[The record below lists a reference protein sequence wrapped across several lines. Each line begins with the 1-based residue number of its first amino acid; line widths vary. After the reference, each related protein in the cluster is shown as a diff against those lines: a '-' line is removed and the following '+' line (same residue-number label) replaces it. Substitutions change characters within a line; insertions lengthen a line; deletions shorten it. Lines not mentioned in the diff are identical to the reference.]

1 MKKTACILIALMM
14 SFAFAAAALA
24 ADVSASYKNGTLTV
38 STSSG
43 GYWTINVDG
52 KGTER
57 TLSPG
62 TPSLS
67 FSYPLEDGE
76 HRVGIH
82 NDVHGGGSTTIYIKN
97 GVSVDDY
104 VVPTAAPT
112 AKPTAKPSAK
122 PSDGP
127 TETASAEPEPTATPV
142 PDPDHTTHTPVI
154 IPGVEATCTKEGLT
168 EGTMCAEGG
177 EILTPQQV
185 IPALG
190 HRYRVESSSKT
201 NVSYRCVRCDKV
213 VKAAPSEA
221 VASRFGNIITD
232 LDGAV
237 LTYQASPSK
246 NDGKTIVLKL
256 DKAADAAVL
265 TLENSLI
272 AQIIR
277 EGYDKV
283 EIVKGEFDAMVE
295 LNKISRSWFSASGAI
310 ENYVFTLVKN
320 GDCKVEARIAGNT
333 VAADTFDGV
342 TVK

>member
-57 TLSPG
+57 SLSPG
-62 TPSLS
+62 SPSLS

-76 HRVGIH
+76 HRVGIY
-82 NDVHGGGSTTIYIKN
+82 NDVHGGGNTTIYIKN

-104 VVPTAAPT
+104 VVPTAGPT
-112 AKPTAKPSAK
+112 AKPTAKPSE
-122 PSDGP
+122 GP
-127 TETASAEPEPTATPV
+127 AETATAEPEPTASPV
-142 PDPDHTTHTPVI
+142 LDPDHTTHTPVTI
-154 IPGVEATCTKEGLT
+154 SGVEATCTKDGLT
-168 EGTMCAEGG
+168 DEIRCAEGG
-177 EILTPQQV
+177 EILVPQQV

-201 NVSYRCVRCDKV
+201 SVTYHCVRCDKV
-213 VKAAPSEA
+213 LKAAPNEA
-221 VASRFGNIITD
+221 VANRYGNIVTG
-232 LDGAV
+232 LDGTV
-237 LTYQASPSK
+237 LTYQASPAK

-283 EIVKGEFDAMVE
+283 EIVKDDFDAVVE

-310 ENYVFTLVKN
+310 ENYMFTLVKK
-320 GDCKVEARIAGNT
+320 GDCKVEAKIAGAI